1 MFRKLM
7 FSIFV
12 VAALAIN
19 FNVAG
24 QGAEIKFSTSPKSV
38 EPSAGFKSG
47 DFIYGH
53 VTLSQPL
60 AAMLTMTD
68 KPVTLIAEYYAK
80 GKMLDDEM
88 FGFEVARVKGSKQAA
103 LVLPIVS
110 DPAGDV
116 NNFGKNLFS
125 VRLPASLAKLPEGS
139 HEIEVKV
146 KSYEFK
152 NGDEMMA
159 TGKFTLV
166 IQPGARA
173 WYVQNEKDTMAAFSK
188 RGITSVNVSAR
199 DYAMGVV
206 GGTSVITLVNNC
218 GRSVWM
224 RRALGSDK
232 TEYRLAPGQTMKYD
246 RDSGYL
252 EEWNF
257 GTKKWNTVSKIW
269 AADST
274 GKANICSK

>member
-1 MFRKLM
+1 MRKHICSWIL
-7 FSIFV
+7 V
-12 VAALAIN
+12 LA
-19 FNVAG
+19 FAVSASG
-24 QGAEIKFSTSPKSV
+24 QTAEIKFSGSSKSV
-38 EPSAGFKSG
+38 EPATEFKSG
-47 DFIYGH
+47 GYIYAH
-53 VTLSQPL
+53 VTFAQPVS
-60 AAMLTMTD
+60 AMLTITD
-68 KPVTLIAEYYAK
+68 KPVTLIAEYHSK

-88 FGFEVARVKGSKQAA
+88 FGFEAARVKGSKQATV
-103 LVLPIVS
+103 VLPIVS
-110 DPAGDV
+110 DSAVDV

-188 RGITSVNVSAR
+188 RGITSVDVSAR

-269 AADST
+269 TSDST